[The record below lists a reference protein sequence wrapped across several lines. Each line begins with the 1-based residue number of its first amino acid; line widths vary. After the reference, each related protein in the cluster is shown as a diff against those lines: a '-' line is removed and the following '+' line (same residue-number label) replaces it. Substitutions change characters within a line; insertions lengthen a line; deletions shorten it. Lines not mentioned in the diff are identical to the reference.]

1 MFSFIILELHKCEIL
16 YSYCFL
22 FNDYARNFR
31 NEEAAEL
38 AEEME
43 AAAVLEE
50 VVSETAAGVVSE
62 VVAEEMVLAE
72 VLEEVVEEMLSET
85 AAGVVSEVEAE
96 EMVLAE
102 VLEELVEEMLSET
115 AAGVAAK
122 AHRAAVRYVHV
133 CHQIHK

>member
-16 YSYCFL
+16 YSYYFL

-31 NEEAAEL
+31 NEETVKIMLE
-38 AEEME
+38 
-43 AAAVLEE
+43 VLKE

-62 VVAEEMVLAE
+62 VVTEEMVLAE
-72 VLEEVVEEMLSET
+72 VLEEVV
-85 AAGVVSEVEAE
+85 VEV
-96 EMVLAE
+96 
-102 VLEELVEEMLSET
+102 LSET